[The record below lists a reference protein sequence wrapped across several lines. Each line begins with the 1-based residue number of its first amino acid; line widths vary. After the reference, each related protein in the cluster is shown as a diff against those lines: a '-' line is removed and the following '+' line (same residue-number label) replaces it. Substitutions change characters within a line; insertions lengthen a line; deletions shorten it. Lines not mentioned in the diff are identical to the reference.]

1 MTDGRRLTRR
11 VLAIVATAMLIST
24 LGAMPVSAAPR
35 AQGSVDCDPTYDANA
50 RGLVDSRGQAREPD
64 LVQVHQDLPAKAKG
78 VAKAD
83 FSATVPVYF
92 HVITDGTTGNLTRAQ
107 INAQIAVLNKTF
119 AGGEGGADTGF
130 SFTLAGITRTNDP
143 VWFKAQG
150 GGAEHKMKQTL
161 RQGGDDALNVY
172 STSGGA
178 FLGWAYLPSIL
189 VSSSQAFL
197 DGIVFDWETV
207 PGASTTFAG
216 TFDLGETLVHETG
229 HWLDLEHTFYGG
241 CSKGDFVDDT
251 PPEKT
256 ATSGCPL
263 DKDTCPAPG
272 TDPVHNYMDYSYDSC
287 YTEFTEGQA
296 QRMRDA
302 WLFYRAS

>member
-1 MTDGRRLTRR
+1 MHALKRGSALM
-11 VLAIVATAMLIST
+11 VGSALLATIAAL
-24 LGAMPVSAAPR
+24 PVSAMTSAS
-35 AQGSVDCDPTYDANA
+35 GSSVCDPTYDANA
-50 RGLVDSRGQAREPD
+50 RGLVDSRGQTREPD
-64 LVQVHQDLPAKAKG
+64 LVQVHEDLPPAAKG

-83 FSATVPVYF
+83 FSASVPVYF
-92 HVITDGTTGNLTRAQ
+92 HVITDGTTGDLTQAQ
-107 INAQIAVLNKTF
+107 ISAQIAVLNTTF

-130 SFTLAGITRTNDP
+130 AFTLAGVTRTNDP
-143 VWFKAQG
+143 VWFKSQG
-150 GGAEHKMKQTL
+150 GGAEKKMKRAL
-161 RQGGDDALNVY
+161 HRGGDDALNVY

-178 FLGWAYLPSIL
+178 FLGWAYLPKIV
-189 VSSSQAFL
+189 VSPSQAYL

-207 PGASTTFAG
+207 PGASSTYAG
-216 TFDLGETLVHETG
+216 RFDLGETLVHEAG
-229 HWLDLEHTFYGG
+229 HWLNLEHTFYGG

-256 ATSGCPL
+256 ATDGCPL

-287 YTEFTEGQA
+287 YTEFTLGQA

-302 WLFYRAS
+302 WLFYRAP